1 MTRHLVSLAL
11 TCALGGALGALGAL
25 GACASATDPA
35 TVTRT
40 VIDDSALDITLAKS
54 SYGWEEASHEGVRGT
69 IRNVSES
76 AVYSNVGDAMLI
88 AEEQETLYL
97 ASADGVVERQASST
111 SWTRV
116 PGLPMVEGTRFV
128 VLRPGRS
135 YHFIAPVSGTP
146 QTGTFRVGVTFRST
160 IADEEQ
166 ARTGTSYSPTFTIR

>member
-11 TCALGGALGALGAL
+11 TFALGGAL

-40 VIDDSALDITLAKS
+40 EIDDSALDITLAKS
-54 SYGWEEASHEGVRGT
+54 SYGWVETSHEGVRGT
-69 IRNVSES
+69 VRNVSE
-76 AVYSNVGDAMLI
+76 AVVYSNVGDAMLI
-88 AEEQETLYL
+88 SEEQETLYL
-97 ASADGVVERQASST
+97 SSADGVVERQTST
-111 SWTRV
+111 TWTRV

-146 QTGTFRVGVTFRST
+146 QTGTFRVGVSFRST
-160 IADEEQ
+160 IADEEPAQ
-166 ARTGTSYSPTFTIR
+166 TGTSNSPTFTIR